1 MPLLLFFVGLF
12 IAGVAIFAETLG
24 LDKNPGEWSRLRIFI
39 LSLGI
44 TVGTVSALFYAYS
57 DRINKLWKRFLS
69 KKGLDAKA
77 VSFIAFWHEY
87 GPAVLVIPLVI
98 AIYIWYVSSG
108 TWLEWVSP
116 TRYYADLARGFQSGQ
131 LHIPAQP
138 DPLLSQLQNPYD
150 PSARAGIEVPH
161 DITYYNG
168 RYYLYW
174 GPVPAL
180 FLLVW
185 QSVFGGRVG
194 DLQLVFIFSSGIF
207 MAQFLILL
215 SVWRWYF
222 KQHPKWML
230 LISIF
235 LTGVAGPVAFML
247 NNFRGARIYEA
258 AISGG
263 QFFFMGGVFFLFA
276 FFKKGVSKW
285 LLFSAGVL
293 LALAVGTRFF
303 LVISVGAVAAL
314 VVFGIGRTNEGLLQK
329 LLNLSFF
336 VLPLFLGAVCLGW
349 YNWSRFGSI
358 IESGLYYQLAGHNI
372 QENYPNLIKPVYA
385 IQNMYNYL
393 VAPPGFDAYFPF
405 FFAEYGS
412 DVSVFPAYN
421 LPELYTSQQMTGLFY
436 LVPFVVFSVIPLESL
451 MFPGLKKR
459 SLFTRESRE
468 DDYFYNWMV
477 VNLGVTSLSAF
488 VFLLTFFWAA
498 MRYIEDFFP
507 SLIILS
513 VIGFWQ
519 GYQMLADKP
528 ALQKKYV
535 SIGLA
540 LAIVSIVMSN
550 LIAISINN
558 LRFLFIGA
566 Q

>member
-1 MPLLLFFVGLF
+1 
-12 IAGVAIFAETLG
+12 
-24 LDKNPGEWSRLRIFI
+24 
-39 LSLGI
+39 
-44 TVGTVSALFYAYS
+44 
-57 DRINKLWKRFLS
+57 
-69 KKGLDAKA
+69 
-77 VSFIAFWHEY
+77 
-87 GPAVLVIPLVI
+87 
-98 AIYIWYVSSG
+98 
-108 TWLEWVSP
+108 
-116 TRYYADLARGFQSGQ
+116 
-131 LHIPAQP
+131 
-138 DPLLSQLQNPYD
+138 
-150 PSARAGIEVPH
+150 
-161 DITYYNG
+161 
-168 RYYLYW
+168 
-174 GPVPAL
+174 
-180 FLLVW
+180 
-185 QSVFGGRVG
+185 
-194 DLQLVFIFSSGIF
+194 
-207 MAQFLILL
+207 
-215 SVWRWYF
+215 
-222 KQHPKWML
+222 ML

-263 QFFFMGGVFFLFA
+263 QFFFMGGVLFLLA
-276 FFKKGVSKW
+276 FFKKGISKW

-314 VVFGIGRTNEGLLQK
+314 VVFGIGRTNEGLSQK

-393 VAPPGFDAYFPF
+393 VAPPDFEAHFPF

-421 LPELYTSQQMTGLFY
+421 LPELYTSQQITGLFY
-436 LVPFVVFSVIPLESL
+436 LVPFVVFSVIPLVSL